1 MGNTFLIV
9 VFAIDLL
16 LVIVLILKARC
27 HASIA
32 LLLAALAMAV
42 VTRTPLSDIIDIIAE
57 GVASTLGSLT
67 LTIGLGAVLGKIVEE
82 SGGAHSIATTLL
94 AKFGSRRSLLVMA
107 ALGLIVGI
115 PLFGPVGI
123 VLLAPLAVT
132 VAKEAHLST
141 LRVGLP
147 LVISLTIN

>member
-42 VTRTPLSDIIDIIAE
+42 VTRTPLSDIIGIIAE
-57 GVASTLGSLT
+57 GVASILGSLT
-67 LTIGLGAVLGKIVEE
+67 LTIGLGLSWGKV
-82 SGGAHSIATTLL
+82 S
-94 AKFGSRRSLLVMA
+94 KSLE
-107 ALGLIVGI
+107 GRI
-115 PLFGPVGI
+115 
-123 VLLAPLAVT
+123 
-132 VAKEAHLST
+132 
-141 LRVGLP
+141 R
-147 LVISLTIN
+147 